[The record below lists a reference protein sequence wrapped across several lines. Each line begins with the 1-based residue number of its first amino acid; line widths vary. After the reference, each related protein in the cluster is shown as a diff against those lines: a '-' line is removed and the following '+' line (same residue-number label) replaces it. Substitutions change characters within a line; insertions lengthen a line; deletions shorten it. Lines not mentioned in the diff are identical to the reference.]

1 MLVVPRGMGIRL
13 VHACRWE
20 CEYTLRLPWM
30 TEPSGSEEAGF
41 DPEGS
46 GAGGLGSSS
55 GMGLYQISPAGSPL
69 LGVPGPKG
77 ISSGGLAPPSTHR
90 RLLGSRL
97 CR

>member
-1 MLVVPRGMGIRL
+1 MVPRGLAGYK
-13 VHACRWE
+13 ACT
-20 CEYTLRLPWM
+20 CLQVGMYNTLRLPWM

>member
-1 MLVVPRGMGIRL
+1 MLVG
-13 VHACRWE
+13 
-20 CEYTLRLPWM
+20 EYNTLCLPWM
-30 TEPSGSEEAGF
+30 LGPSGSEEASC
-41 DPEGS
+41 DPKGS

-69 LGVPGPKG
+69 LGVLGPKE